1 MAERLNRDAVVARA
15 SDLVDEI
22 GLDDLTITRLGRALG
37 IAPPGVYRHVADL
50 DDLRAA
56 IAQRA
61 ARDLAAELSRVG
73 AGRSGAAALR
83 AVADELRAWAAEHP
97 GRYAALQIAPD
108 PGDADGQRAAEI
120 LIGTISAALRAY
132 ALDGDDLTDA
142 IRFVRST
149 VHGFVGLELG
159 GGFKQPRA
167 LDATFARIVDALDGT
182 LRGWGGRPSR

>member
-22 GLDDLTITRLGRALG
+22 GFDEITITKLGRALG

-50 DDLRAA
+50 DDLRGA
-56 IAQRA
+56 IAQLA
-61 ARDLAAELSRVG
+61 ARDLAAELARAG
-73 AGRSGAAALR
+73 AGRSGAEALR
-83 AVADELRAWAAEHP
+83 VVADELRAWAVEHP

-108 PGDADGQRAAEI
+108 PGDAEGQRAAEI
-120 LIGTISAALRAY
+120 LIGSISAALRAY

-149 VHGFVGLELG
+149 VHGFVALELG
-159 GGFKQPRA
+159 GGFKQPRD
-167 LDATFARIVDALDGT
+167 LDATFLRIVDALDAT
-182 LRGWGGRPSR
+182 LRSWGAPS